1 VFSFSFLRQIPSSFK
16 GFFVESQRKYHDRYK
31 LGRVAGDTRVGNEN
45 LAKPNGSDL
54 VTQKKQ
60 LVLNRKSKDP
70 VALLVSLTKAMR
82 KFLKPKEVTSV
93 VPAYPNS
100 YYLQSF
106 LKQQNIDADFF
117 RGRNVYNPF
126 FTLLKRELAN
136 FVDNRELTNED
147 FAKQNIEGRSYDQI
161 KEWLRN
167 SLYFGVFQPELLER
181 LDYSSEFYKKNLAKT
196 ITAMLDIISESYLDN
211 FDALELQERIINCA
225 MVLQEAIKVQ
235 NQTLVPERK
244 FLNQIDYFN
253 DEVNAEEKSLIKFL
267 GPKNPSSK
275 LVQTRSNDFNIIAE
289 AFEDLKGKNYF
300 ADLDDV
306 NQFATRIFTL
316 FTLQKKPQD
325 FKFDFVNS
333 FDSLT
338 INEVES
344 FINDFIADPS
354 SYMPIE
360 AKIEDHAFCIFNI
373 IKEALIHDDYGNIT
387 NIDPSRLND
396 YLYSM
401 RSIQA

>member
-1 VFSFSFLRQIPSSFK
+1 
-16 GFFVESQRKYHDRYK
+16 
-31 LGRVAGDTRVGNEN
+31 
-45 LAKPNGSDL
+45 
-54 VTQKKQ
+54 
-60 LVLNRKSKDP
+60 
-70 VALLVSLTKAMR
+70 M
-82 KFLKPKEVTSV
+82 
-93 VPAYPNS
+93 
-100 YYLQSF
+100 
-106 LKQQNIDADFF
+106 
-117 RGRNVYNPF
+117 
-126 FTLLKRELAN
+126 
-136 FVDNRELTNED
+136 TNED

-211 FDALELQERIINCA
+211 FDALELQERIMTCA
-225 MVLQEAIKVQ
+225 TFLQEAIKVQ

-275 LVQTRSNDFNIIAE
+275 LVKTRSNDFKIIAE

-338 INEVES
+338 INVVES
-344 FINDFIADPS
+344 FISDFIAYPS

-387 NIDPSRLND
+387 NIDPSRLNE

-401 RSIQA
+401 RSIQAKAE

>member
-1 VFSFSFLRQIPSSFK
+1 MS
-16 GFFVESQRKYHDRYK
+16 
-31 LGRVAGDTRVGNEN
+31 
-45 LAKPNGSDL
+45 
-54 VTQKKQ
+54 
-60 LVLNRKSKDP
+60 
-70 VALLVSLTKAMR
+70 
-82 KFLKPKEVTSV
+82 KFLKPKE

-100 YYLQSF
+100 YYLHSF
-106 LKQQNIDADFF
+106 LKQQKIDADFF
-117 RGRNVYNPF
+117 RGKNVYHTS

-196 ITAMLDIISESYLDN
+196 ITAMLDIISESYLDD
-211 FDALELQERIINCA
+211 FDALELQERIINFA

-275 LVQTRSNDFNIIAE
+275 LVKTRSNDFKIIAE

-333 FDSLT
+333 FDSWT
-338 INEVES
+338 IKDVES

>member
-1 VFSFSFLRQIPSSFK
+1 MFSFSFLRQIPSSFK

-31 LGRVAGDTRVGNEN
+31 LGHVAGDTRVDNEN
-45 LAKPNGSDL
+45 LAKPNRSDL
-54 VTQKKQ
+54 VNKKKK
-60 LVLNRKSKDP
+60 LVLKQKPKDP
-70 VALLVSLTKAMR
+70 VALLVYLTKAMS

-93 VPAYPNS
+93 VPAYPDS
-100 YYLQSF
+100 YYLHSF
-106 LKQQNIDADFF
+106 LEQQNIDADFF
-117 RGRNVYNPF
+117 RGKNVYNPS

-253 DEVNAEEKSLIKFL
+253 DEVNAEAKNLIKFL

-289 AFEDLKGKNYF
+289 AFEDLKGKK
-300 ADLDDV
+300 
-306 NQFATRIFTL
+306 L
-316 FTLQKKPQD
+316 F
-325 FKFDFVNS
+325 
-333 FDSLT
+333 
-338 INEVES
+338 
-344 FINDFIADPS
+344 
-354 SYMPIE
+354 
-360 AKIEDHAFCIFNI
+360 C
-373 IKEALIHDDYGNIT
+373 
-387 NIDPSRLND
+387 
-396 YLYSM
+396 
-401 RSIQA
+401 

>member
-1 VFSFSFLRQIPSSFK
+1 MFSFSFLRQIPSSFK
-16 GFFVESQRKYHDRYK
+16 GFFVESQRKYHDRYNS
-31 LGRVAGDTRVGNEN
+31 GPVADDTRVDNEN
-45 LAKPNGSDL
+45 LAKPNLSDS

-60 LVLNRKSKDP
+60 LVLKRKSKKP
-70 VALLVSLTKAMR
+70 VALFVSLTKAMR
-82 KFLKPKEVTSV
+82 KFLKPKEV
-93 VPAYPNS
+93 PAYPDPD
-100 YYLQSF
+100 YLHSF

-117 RGRNVYNPF
+117 RGKNIYNRSF
-126 FTLLKRELAN
+126 DLLKRELAN

-167 SLYFGVFQPELLER
+167 SLYFDVFQPELLER

-196 ITAMLDIISESYLDN
+196 ITAMLDIISEFDLDN
-211 FDALELQERIINCA
+211 FDAVELQVRIINSA
-225 MVLQEAIKVQ
+225 MFLQAAIKVQ
-235 NQTLVPERK
+235 NPTLVPQRK

-253 DEVNAEEKSLIKFL
+253 DEVNVEEKSLIKFL

-275 LVQTRSNDFNIIAE
+275 LVQTRSNDFKIIAE
-289 AFEDLKGKNYF
+289 ALEDLKGKNYF

-316 FTLQKKPQD
+316 FTLQKKPQG

-344 FINDFIADPS
+344 FISDFIADPS

-373 IKEALIHDDYGNIT
+373 IKEALIHDDCGNII
-387 NIDPSRLND
+387 NINQSQLND